1 MRCNFIIA
9 IICIILLLAGC
20 SASTPKVDTNNEK
33 NIVSNSDTSQ
43 GTEEVGKKL
52 SSYQV
57 IYNERNHFRDDIES
71 ILYIMRDEDKIP
83 IYKGIDDD
91 LKLIHAK
98 IIEDRFDDYVQS
110 ISHDTKTSQKIEPII
125 TLLMVESISSPD
137 IDREQANVYC
147 YNLTFY
153 QSIVNKYE
161 YSEKG
166 ALASP
171 SDGIIDYY
179 IINLENIQGTWDVQY
194 FGPNS

>member
-71 ILYIMRDEDKIP
+71 ILYILDI
-83 IYKGIDDD
+83 
-91 LKLIHAK
+91 L
-98 IIEDRFDDYVQS
+98 DYHS
-110 ISHDTKTSQKIEPII
+110 LFINS
-125 TLLMVESISSPD
+125 
-137 IDREQANVYC
+137 
-147 YNLTFY
+147 
-153 QSIVNKYE
+153 
-161 YSEKG
+161 
-166 ALASP
+166 
-171 SDGIIDYY
+171 Y
-179 IINLENIQGTWDVQY
+179 II
-194 FGPNS
+194 FHNSIIINR